1 MNATAVTR
9 SASRPTRRAG
19 LTAPQM
25 RQHSLAI
32 FFMLGS
38 NTLGAGLACS
48 QEAPSAENTGAKS
61 SVAENTEPVN
71 PPSPWTYSLGTKLD
85 IGDLRQFNGLE
96 LRPTLGL
103 RYGRWRVGAVD
114 SQTWPQFGQ
123 ALQDSNLTYDW
134 MKDSQWQTALSA
146 SVLNLDQDAT
156 FDAFKA
162 GRKTLRVSA
171 SLNYSLNRRWILGMN
186 MTQDLLKRGDGTTLS
201 PTLTYRKTLDKD
213 SALLLSAYTTWATAS
228 HWQTDAARTEGSAL
242 RQTAGLGIWGA
253 QITYRQRWSPKWAFY
268 SQVSTSRLI
277 SPATPVRGPQGF
289 AGQLGVIYFS
299 H

>member
-1 MNATAVTR
+1 MNANDVTPHGFTPSVRR
-9 SASRPTRRAG
+9 SG
-19 LTAPQM
+19 LHAQKPLQ
-25 RQHSLAI
+25 RSLAFSI
-32 FFMLGS
+32 VLGS
-38 NTLGAGLACS
+38 SSLGSGLAWS
-48 QEAPSAENTGAKS
+48 QETPPVESTDTVSNPSHWA
-61 SVAENTEPVN
+61 
-71 PPSPWTYSLGTKLD
+71 YSLGGKLD
-85 IGDLRQFNGLE
+85 IGDLRHLNGLE

-103 RYGRWRVGAVD
+103 RYGRWRIGTVD
-114 SQTWPQFGQ
+114 SKTWPQFGQ
-123 ALQDSNLTYDW
+123 ALQDNSLTYDW
-134 MKDSQWQTALSA
+134 LKDSQWHTGFSA
-146 SVLNLDQDAT
+146 SVVNLDQDTT

-162 GRKTLRVSA
+162 GRKTLRIRA
-171 SLNYSLNRRWILGMN
+171 SLDYSLNRRWILGLN
-186 MTQDLLKRGDGTTLS
+186 MTQDVLKRGDGTTLS
-201 PTLTYRKTLDKD
+201 PTLTYRKPLDKD

-277 SPATPVRGPQGF
+277 SPATPARGPQGF